1 MSTIPTTEVVI
12 FDTSEEFRKDVSILR
27 PAFDI
32 ISKVDGVQA
41 PVYTGTQIENPATGY
56 IFLNWDSLAHHQ
68 TLMASPSYGPL
79 LEVLK
84 PAFGGPSKMHHV
96 IFNDHPIAFQQPVTE
111 VLVVTLKDPSYR
123 AEVYDILTKMS
134 DLTKK
139 MLVFGP
145 TLEDENVI
153 ILVGGWQ
160 SVEAH
165 WETVANPEPKAAI
178 ERLFVLVTKDHLFHA
193 ALRPYEGEYRLAGT
207 DN

>member
-1 MSTIPTTEVVI
+1 
-12 FDTSEEFRKDVSILR
+12 
-27 PAFDI
+27 
-32 ISKVDGVQA
+32 
-41 PVYTGTQIENPATGY
+41 
-56 IFLNWDSLAHHQ
+56 
-68 TLMASPSYGPL
+68 MASPSYGPL

-160 SVEAH
+160 SVE
-165 WETVANPEPKAAI
+165 VALDI
-178 ERLFVLVTKDHLFHA
+178 IMILHVLILLWTFRLTGRRLPTPSLKQRSNGYLFS
-193 ALRPYEGEYRLAGT
+193 LPRIICSMPP
-207 DN
+207 

>member
-1 MSTIPTTEVVI
+1 MSIPTTEIII
-12 FDTSEEFRKDVSILR
+12 FETSEEFRNDYSILR

-32 ISKVDGVQA
+32 VSKSDGFQKPIYFGA
-41 PVYTGTQIENPATGY
+41 QIEKPATGY
-56 IFLNWDSLAHHQ
+56 LFLNWDSLAHHQ
-68 TLMASPSYGPL
+68 AVMASPSYAPL

-111 VLVVTLKDPSYR
+111 VLLITLKDPSHR
-123 AEVYDILTKMS
+123 AEVFDILSKLS

-145 TLEDENVI
+145 TLEDGNVI
-153 ILVGGWQ
+153 ILVGGWS

-178 ERLFVLVTKDHLFHA
+178 DRLFVLANKDHLFHV
-193 ALRPYEGEYRLAGT
+193 ALRSYAGK
-207 DN
+207 